1 MSLNK
6 ATLEQLVELSNLIYD
21 ENDTVEVF
29 LVMND
34 YDEQATRESLI
45 EVIKEGI
52 HYLKYDGNNDDFN
65 AMYWFVKGIKTADD
79 HWKSLMN
86 IGEQPLIKQLP
97 VPHAPKHPKQPQRYD
112 QTDEFIKRKN
122 KRLDDELFSDI
133 KQKPKHKDV
142 MAHRAADEILDEYHK
157 HRAQTKFN
165 YNLNK
170 EAITIQA
177 SKANYQRM
185 LNDLLNNKP
194 LLRSLPPAI
203 MKELKPYHQKI
214 FEGENELFIDWI
226 SKFGHEFVS
235 KADDQLLVNIPHD
248 YDKALFLLNQ
258 HRQKYPNS

>member
-1 MSLNK
+1 MLVQMSFDN
-6 ATLEQLVELSNLIYD
+6 ASLEQLVELSNLIFD

-34 YDEQATRESLI
+34 YDEQSTRESLI
-45 EVIKEGI
+45 EAIKEGV
-52 HYLKYDGNNDDFN
+52 HDLKYDGNNDDFN
-65 AMYWFVKGIKTADD
+65 AMYWFVKGIKTADA
-79 HWKSLMN
+79 HWESLMN
-86 IGEQPLIKQLP
+86 IQPQPLIKQLP

-122 KRLDDELFSDI
+122 KRLDDELFNDI

-142 MAHRAADEILDEYHK
+142 VHEYHK

-194 LLRSLPPAI
+194 LLRPLPPAI
-203 MKELKPYHQKI
+203 MKELKPYH
-214 FEGENELFIDWI
+214 
-226 SKFGHEFVS
+226 
-235 KADDQLLVNIPHD
+235 
-248 YDKALFLLNQ
+248 
-258 HRQKYPNS
+258 